1 MSPELGVLR
10 QIGMRTLAFTAASVC
25 LVTSAVAGPATA
37 ADASADRASSADGR
51 SSMAVTTLMAHLTG
65 EKEVAPGDAG
75 GMGLVTV
82 RLRPVLGK
90 VCARVTYQR
99 IGNPDAAHIH
109 RGRRGVDG
117 PVRVDLSGSVNGGPN
132 CTKAPRPLIRRIVL
146 HPRQY
151 YFNIHTPAFPAGAVR
166 GQLHR

>member
-1 MSPELGVLR
+1 MSPQLGAVR
-10 QIGMRTLAFTAASVC
+10 TIAVRTLSFTAASVC

-37 ADASADRASSADGR
+37 AGTTADHASAAGP
-51 SSMAVTTLMAHLTG
+51 SSMAVKTLTAHLTG
-65 EKEVAPGDAG
+65 EKEVAPGDAD
-75 GMGLVTV
+75 GMGMATV

-117 PVRVDLSGSVNGGPN
+117 PVRVDLSGSVTGGPN
-132 CTKAPRPLIRRIVL
+132 CTKAPRPLIRRIL
-146 HPRQY
+146 MHPRRY
-151 YFNIHTPAFPAGAVR
+151 YVNIHTPAFPAGAVR

>member
-1 MSPELGVLR
+1 MSPQLGDLR
-10 QIGMRTLAFTAASVC
+10 QNGLRALTFTAASVC

-37 ADASADRASSADGR
+37 ADSSSDHASTAGQ
-51 SSMAVTTLMAHLTG
+51 SSMAVKTLTAHLTG
-65 EKEVAPGDAG
+65 EKEVAPGDG
-75 GMGLVTV
+75 NGMGMVTV

-117 PVRVDLSGSVNGGPN
+117 PVRVDLSGSVTGGPN
-132 CTKAPRPLIRRIVL
+132 CTKAPRPLIRRILL
-146 HPRQY
+146 HPRRY